1 MSMKFIR
8 IFILCLVCLSTSGLS
23 FGDELPKAAQRRFDY
38 FYLEAVRMRNLGK
51 YADAYELYK
60 HALLINPD
68 APEALFDMA
77 SFCNYLGSKEETQH
91 YYEKAAELAPQNSW
105 YQQVLGNFYYRNNQ
119 IDKAI
124 AVYEKM
130 AENSQEKSEIL
141 YELLSL
147 YTQKQ
152 DYEKCIWALNK
163 LESLDGKSE
172 QISMEK
178 YRIFLKL
185 EDKDRA
191 FKEIEALA
199 DEYPND
205 YRYKVML
212 GDLYLDNNQPQRALG
227 IYQGV
232 LEVEPQNV
240 LAQLSMVSYL
250 EKQNEKEE
258 ATQALESLVLN
269 PSLDDATRT
278 SVMRKIIYNSEEAKE
293 DSIHILNLFGQILEM
308 PQGSADMAMLC
319 TQYKVMKKM
328 SKEEITTSLRQVV
341 KLDPSN
347 AGARLQLMQYAFER
361 EDFNDAIQLCQEAIE
376 YTPEVVAFYYYQ
388 GLSYFQSD
396 RNDEALEVFKRS
408 MQYINSE
415 TDAELASNIYGAMG
429 DIYHEKKMNKEAYE
443 SYDSALVFKPDN
455 VLVLNNYAYY
465 LALEKKDL
473 EKAEAMSF
481 RTIKADPK
489 SYNELD
495 TYAWILF
502 LEKKYTEARIYIEQS
517 LKNGG
522 ESHSGIVEHA
532 GDIFFVNGDL
542 DKAMK
547 YWQKADEMGADS
559 KTLKKKIKQK
569 KYIEE

>member
-542 DKAMK
+542 NKAMK

>member
-119 IDKAI
+119 TDKAI

-293 DSIHILNLFGQILEM
+293 DSTHILNLFGQILEM

>member
-293 DSIHILNLFGQILEM
+293 DSTHILNLFGQILEM

-319 TQYKVMKKM
+319 TQYKVLKKM

-415 TDAELASNIYGAMG
+415 TDVELASNIYGAMG

-542 DKAMK
+542 NKAMK

>member
-1 MSMKFIR
+1 MSMKLIR

-23 FGDELPKAAQRRFDY
+23 FGGELPKAAQRRFDY

-130 AENSQEKSEIL
+130 AENSQEKSEIF
-141 YELLSL
+141 YELLSF

-191 FKEIEALA
+191 FKEIETLA

-212 GDLYLDNNQPQRALG
+212 GDLYLDNNQPQRALE

-293 DSIHILNLFGQILEM
+293 DSTHILNLFGQILEM

-319 TQYKVMKKM
+319 TQYKVLKKM

>member
-293 DSIHILNLFGQILEM
+293 DSTHILNLFGQILEM

>member
-293 DSIHILNLFGQILEM
+293 DSTHILNLFGQILEM

-319 TQYKVMKKM
+319 TQYKVLKKM

-415 TDAELASNIYGAMG
+415 TDVELASNIYGAMG

>member
-1 MSMKFIR
+1 MSMKLIR
-8 IFILCLVCLSTSGLS
+8 IFILCLVCLTTSGLS

-130 AENSQEKSEIL
+130 AENSQEKSEIF

-250 EKQNEKEE
+250 EKQNKKEE

-293 DSIHILNLFGQILEM
+293 DSTYILNLFGQILEM

-319 TQYKVMKKM
+319 TQYKVLKKM

-376 YTPEVVAFYYYQ
+376 YTPDVVAFYYYQ

-396 RNDEALEVFKRS
+396 RNDEALEVFKLS
-408 MQYINSE
+408 IQYINSE

-481 RTIKADPK
+481 KTIKADPK

-502 LEKKYTEARIYIEQS
+502 LEKKYTEAKIYIEQS

>member
-293 DSIHILNLFGQILEM
+293 DSTHILNLFGQILEM

-542 DKAMK
+542 NKAMK
-547 YWQKADEMGADS
+547 ILAKS
-559 KTLKKKIKQK
+559 R
-569 KYIEE
+569 

>member
-293 DSIHILNLFGQILEM
+293 DSTHILNLFGQILEM

-319 TQYKVMKKM
+319 TQYKVLKKM

-542 DKAMK
+542 NKAMK

>member
-232 LEVEPQNV
+232 LGVEPQNV

-293 DSIHILNLFGQILEM
+293 DSTHILNLFGQILEM

-542 DKAMK
+542 NKAMK

>member
-1 MSMKFIR
+1 MSMKLIR

-23 FGDELPKAAQRRFDY
+23 FGEELPKAAQRRFDY

-51 YADAYELYK
+51 YAEAYELYK

-91 YYEKAAELAPQNSW
+91 YYEKAAKLAPQNSW

-130 AENSQEKSEIL
+130 AENSQEKSEIF

-250 EKQNEKEE
+250 EKQNKKGE

-269 PSLDDATRT
+269 PSLDDATRA
-278 SVMRKIIYNSEEAKE
+278 SVMRKIIYNSEEEKE
-293 DSIHILNLFGQILEM
+293 DSTHILNLFGQILEM

-319 TQYKVMKKM
+319 TQYKVLKKM

-388 GLSYFQSD
+388 GLSYFQSN

-408 MQYINSE
+408 KQYINSE

-465 LALEKKDL
+465 LALDKKDL

>member
-119 IDKAI
+119 TDKAI

-293 DSIHILNLFGQILEM
+293 DSTHILNLFGQILEM

-542 DKAMK
+542 NKAMK

>member
-119 IDKAI
+119 TDKAI

-293 DSIHILNLFGQILEM
+293 DSTHILNLFGQILEM

-319 TQYKVMKKM
+319 TQYKVLKKM

>member
-293 DSIHILNLFGQILEM
+293 DSTHILNLFGQILEM

-415 TDAELASNIYGAMG
+415 TDVELASNIYGAMG

-542 DKAMK
+542 NKAMK

>member
-105 YQQVLGNFYYRNNQ
+105 YQQVLGNFYCRNNQ
-119 IDKAI
+119 TDKAI

-293 DSIHILNLFGQILEM
+293 DSTHILNLFGQILEM

>member
-1 MSMKFIR
+1 MNLIR
-8 IFILCLVCLSTSGLS
+8 RLLLCLVCLSAVGFS
-23 FGDELPKAAQRRFDY
+23 FATELPKAAQRRFDY

-51 YADAYELYK
+51 YAEAYELYK

-91 YYEKAAELAPQNSW
+91 YYERAAELAPQNTW

-124 AVYEKM
+124 DVYEKM
-130 AENSQEKSEIL
+130 AENTPEKSEVF

-178 YRIFLKL
+178 YRMFLRL
-185 EDKDRA
+185 EDKERA

-212 GDLYLDNNQPQRALG
+212 GDLYLDNDQPKKALG
-227 IYQGV
+227 IYQSV
-232 LEVEPQNV
+232 LKEEPQNV
-240 LAQLSMVSYL
+240 VAQLSMVSYL
-250 EKQNEKEE
+250 EKQNKKEE
-258 ATQALESLVLN
+258 AAQALESLVLN
-269 PSLDDATRT
+269 PSLDDATRA

-293 DSIHILNLFGQILEM
+293 DSTHVLNLFSQILET
-308 PQGSADMAMLC
+308 PQESADMAMLC
-319 TQYKVMKKM
+319 TQYKVLKKM

-376 YTPEVVAFYYYQ
+376 YTPDVVAFYYYQ
-388 GLSYFQSD
+388 GLSYFQSN

-443 SYDSALVFKPDN
+443 SYDSALVYKPDN

-473 EKAEAMSF
+473 DKAEAMSF

-502 LEKKYTEARIYIEQS
+502 LEEKYTEARIYIEQS

-532 GDIFFVNGDL
+532 GDIFFVNGNL
-542 DKAMK
+542 EKAME
-547 YWQKADEMGADS
+547 YWQKADKMGSDS

>member
-250 EKQNEKEE
+250 EKQNEKE
-258 ATQALESLVLN
+258 AARQALE
-269 PSLDDATRT
+269 
-278 SVMRKIIYNSEEAKE
+278 
-293 DSIHILNLFGQILEM
+293 
-308 PQGSADMAMLC
+308 
-319 TQYKVMKKM
+319 
-328 SKEEITTSLRQVV
+328 
-341 KLDPSN
+341 
-347 AGARLQLMQYAFER
+347 
-361 EDFNDAIQLCQEAIE
+361 
-376 YTPEVVAFYYYQ
+376 
-388 GLSYFQSD
+388 
-396 RNDEALEVFKRS
+396 
-408 MQYINSE
+408 
-415 TDAELASNIYGAMG
+415 
-429 DIYHEKKMNKEAYE
+429 
-443 SYDSALVFKPDN
+443 
-455 VLVLNNYAYY
+455 
-465 LALEKKDL
+465 
-473 EKAEAMSF
+473 
-481 RTIKADPK
+481 
-489 SYNELD
+489 
-495 TYAWILF
+495 
-502 LEKKYTEARIYIEQS
+502 
-517 LKNGG
+517 
-522 ESHSGIVEHA
+522 
-532 GDIFFVNGDL
+532 
-542 DKAMK
+542 
-547 YWQKADEMGADS
+547 
-559 KTLKKKIKQK
+559 
-569 KYIEE
+569 

>member
-119 IDKAI
+119 TDKAI

-293 DSIHILNLFGQILEM
+293 DSTHILNLFGQILEM

-415 TDAELASNIYGAMG
+415 TDVELASNIYGAMG

-542 DKAMK
+542 NKAMK

>member
-502 LEKKYTEARIYIEQS
+502 LEKKYTEARIVKE
-517 LKNGG
+517 
-522 ESHSGIVEHA
+522 
-532 GDIFFVNGDL
+532 
-542 DKAMK
+542 
-547 YWQKADEMGADS
+547 WW
-559 KTLKKKIKQK
+559 
-569 KYIEE
+569 

>member
-1 MSMKFIR
+1 MSMKLIR

-23 FGDELPKAAQRRFDY
+23 FGEELPKAAQRRFDY

-91 YYEKAAELAPQNSW
+91 YYEKAAKLAPQNSW

-130 AENSQEKSEIL
+130 AENSQEKSEIF

-250 EKQNEKEE
+250 EKQNKKGE

-269 PSLDDATRT
+269 PSLDDATRA
-278 SVMRKIIYNSEEAKE
+278 SVMRKIIYNSEEEKE
-293 DSIHILNLFGQILEM
+293 DSTHILNLFGQILEM

-319 TQYKVMKKM
+319 TQYKVLKKM

-547 YWQKADEMGADS
+547 YWQKADEMGAES

>member
-1 MSMKFIR
+1 M
-8 IFILCLVCLSTSGLS
+8 
-23 FGDELPKAAQRRFDY
+23 
-38 FYLEAVRMRNLGK
+38 
-51 YADAYELYK
+51 
-60 HALLINPD
+60 
-68 APEALFDMA
+68 
-77 SFCNYLGSKEETQH
+77 
-91 YYEKAAELAPQNSW
+91 
-105 YQQVLGNFYYRNNQ
+105 
-119 IDKAI
+119 
-124 AVYEKM
+124 
-130 AENSQEKSEIL
+130 
-141 YELLSL
+141 
-147 YTQKQ
+147 
-152 DYEKCIWALNK
+152 
-163 LESLDGKSE
+163 
-172 QISMEK
+172 
-178 YRIFLKL
+178 
-185 EDKDRA
+185 
-191 FKEIEALA
+191 
-199 DEYPND
+199 
-205 YRYKVML
+205 
-212 GDLYLDNNQPQRALG
+212 
-227 IYQGV
+227 
-232 LEVEPQNV
+232 
-240 LAQLSMVSYL
+240 
-250 EKQNEKEE
+250 
-258 ATQALESLVLN
+258 N

-293 DSIHILNLFGQILEM
+293 DSTHILNLFGQILEM

>member
-293 DSIHILNLFGQILEM
+293 DSTHILNLFGQILEM

-542 DKAMK
+542 NKAMK

>member
-119 IDKAI
+119 TDKAI

>member
-293 DSIHILNLFGQILEM
+293 DSTHILNLFGQILEM

-481 RTIKADPK
+481 RTIKADHK

-542 DKAMK
+542 NKAMK